1 VGALVAHLGTAVYND
16 PSLLWNASNVAVPVN
31 LGVSGNQLTITPNTG
46 FTGVFDVI
54 ATVNDGY
61 ATASQTFQVTATS

>member
-1 VGALVAHLGTAVYND
+1 
-16 PSLLWNASNVAVPVN
+16 VPVN